1 MIANYIGFHRYNSIN
16 SLKNQSFF
24 WQFHFRPY
32 FCTPIKREHSSVG
45 LEHLVYTE
53 RVRGSNP
60 CAPTQKSLRLYR
72 GLFLYTPIKPFKL
85 SLPYATLY
93 NAQ

>member
-1 MIANYIGFHRYNSIN
+1 MIVNYIGFHRFNSIN

-24 WQFHFRPY
+24 WQFRLRPY

-60 CAPTQKSLRLYR
+60 CAPTKNPQH
-72 GLFLYTPIKPFKL
+72 IKQIVGDFCFK
-85 SLPYATLY
+85 AFRHF
-93 NAQ
+93 